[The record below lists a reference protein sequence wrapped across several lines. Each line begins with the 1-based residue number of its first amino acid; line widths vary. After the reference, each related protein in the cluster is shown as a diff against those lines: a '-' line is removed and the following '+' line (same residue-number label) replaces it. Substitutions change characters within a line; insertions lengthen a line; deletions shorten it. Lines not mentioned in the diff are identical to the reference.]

1 MSVSRRSFVASL
13 GAGTA
18 GLLTAPLIRW
28 QGHEALLAQ
37 GQPERR
43 ADRLL
48 ASAPGMIR
56 IDSNENPN
64 GPGQHVFDAI
74 MKHFSD
80 ANRYPNPNCNN
91 ANFGP
96 DFEPQSRHLRCF
108 CAHAGGF
115 DKSLRGIVNFAAF
128 PTARP
133 VHVQRT
139 ASNSFLPLGWRSE
152 RPRN

>member
-64 GPGQHVFDAI
+64 GPGRRALEAVSNAFGH
-74 MKHFSD
+74 
-80 ANRYPNPNCNN
+80 ANRYPVREEDDALAMIAKARGVAPSNII
-91 ANFGP
+91 FGCGSG
-96 DFEPQSRHLRCF
+96 ELLR
-108 CAHAGGF
+108 AGVDEARGLRVS
-115 DKSLRGIVNFAAF
+115 SL
-128 PTARP
+128 
-133 VHVQRT
+133 
-139 ASNSFLPLGWRSE
+139 
-152 RPRN
+152 

>member
-28 QGHEALLAQ
+28 HGHEALLAQ

-56 IDSNENPN
+56 IDSNGRVLAPQRSRE
-64 GPGQHVFDAI
+64 GELYRWEI
-74 MKHFSD
+74 
-80 ANRYPNPNCNN
+80 
-91 ANFGP
+91 P
-96 DFEPQSRHLRCF
+96 DGAETLPVTNWHEYKKVAGVLLATIPIDSRSSPY
-108 CAHAGGF
+108 AVWG
-115 DKSLRGIVNFAAF
+115 DWFAAGCGGVLLL
-128 PTARP
+128 TLIVLSLAR
-133 VHVQRT
+133 V
-139 ASNSFLPLGWRSE
+139 LGGVA
-152 RPRN
+152 